1 LAQGP
6 QVGDKAPDF
15 ALDSTEGSI
24 ELGARL
30 ARGPILL
37 VFYPGDDTAVC
48 TAQLCDYRDN
58 LGQFDEL
65 GVQVLA
71 INPQSLESHRAFA
84 TKHELPFPLLSDP
97 GREVCRAYGA
107 VGLLGMTRRAL
118 VLVGRDGTVRWRVT
132 DLPVFRRSASE
143 LREVIAELDL

>member
-1 LAQGP
+1 MAQGP

-15 ALDSTEGSI
+15 ALDSTEGTI

-30 ARGPILL
+30 ARGPLLL

-58 LGQFDEL
+58 LGLFHEL

-71 INPQSLESHRAFA
+71 INPQSLDSHRAFA
-84 TKHELPFPLLSDP
+84 KKHELVFPLLSDP

-107 VGLLGMTRRAL
+107 IGLLGMTRRAL
-118 VLVGRDGTVRWRVT
+118 VLIGRDGIVRWRVA
-132 DLPVFRRSASE
+132 DLPVFRRTAEE
-143 LREVIAELDL
+143 LRRVIAGLDL

>member
-1 LAQGP
+1 MAAGP

-15 ALDSTEGSI
+15 ALESTEGTI
-24 ELGARL
+24 EFGARL
-30 ARGPILL
+30 ARGAVLL

-58 LGQFDEL
+58 LGELAAL
-65 GVQVLA
+65 GVSVLA

-84 TKHELPFPLLSDP
+84 EKHGLPFPLLSDP
-97 GREVCRAYGA
+97 GRTVCRAYGA

-118 VLVGRDGTVRWRVT
+118 VLVGRDGSVLWRVT
-132 DLPVFRRSASE
+132 DLPVFRRTAEE
-143 LREVIAELDL
+143 LREVIAGLDL

>member
-1 LAQGP
+1 M
-6 QVGDKAPDF
+6 GDKAPDF

-58 LGQFDEL
+58 LGQFDEI

-118 VLVGRDGTVRWRVT
+118 VLVGRDGTVRWRVS

-143 LREVIAELDL
+143 LREVIARLDL